1 MTAGAVDTAGAASY
15 GTRWR
20 RTGPAAGLGLALV
33 LGVVWMMKVGVLAAP
48 GVVYQGKPAKFSSG
62 RVTGQDVGFG
72 MSTMTRKNADGTTSQ
87 VHVLSAGFATGT
99 LDGFCLSQTQSIA
112 PFGTVV
118 IRVTAG
124 DGNATTREINAVN
137 VQFDIT
143 ELRGNGTGLNL
154 DGIVQMGVA
163 SQDVTTLTG
172 VDNPLGAPV
181 GPGWY
186 GIDATAGDLYQ
197 VKGYL
202 YDAEI
207 GGPMQLPNLKIQVGL
222 PGSVPECWST
232 DSSTTD
238 LPH

>member
-1 MTAGAVDTAGAASY
+1 MTDQTHY

-20 RTGPAAGLGLALV
+20 RTLPAAALGLVAVASV
-33 LGVVWMMKVGVLAAP
+33 LGMMRAGVLAAP
-48 GVVYQGKPAKFSSG
+48 GVTYQGSAAKFSSG

-72 MSTMTRKNADGTTSQ
+72 MSTMTRKGADGTTSP
-87 VHVLSAGFATGT
+87 VRVLSAGFATGT
-99 LDGFCLSQTQSIA
+99 LDGFCLSQVESIA
-112 PFGTVV
+112 PFGSVV

-124 DGNATTREINAVN
+124 DGNPATREINAVN

-154 DGIVQMGVA
+154 DGIVQMGLA
-163 SQDVTTLTG
+163 TQDVTTLPG
-172 VDNPLGAPV
+172 VDNPLGAPL
-181 GPGWY
+181 GTGNY
-186 GIDATAGDLYQ
+186 GIDATAGDLHQ

-202 YDAEI
+202 YNAEI
-207 GGPMQLPNLKIQVGL
+207 GGPMQLPNLRIQVG
-222 PGSVPECWST
+222 PGVPQCWSS